1 MSVQN
6 KFIMLF
12 QYSSKQFDIFE
23 DSVHLLKYGRR
34 CIRLPLIELRSHFNP
49 LQRTFVLHVFIVIFN
64 KRLQYM
70 YLCITNSLIKSFS
83 LQTFPLSNLFYLY
96 WNTDNY

>member
-12 QYSSKQFDIFE
+12 QYSSKQLDIFE

-49 LQRTFVLHVFIVIFN
+49 LQRTLVLHVFIVIFN
-64 KRLQYM
+64 KRLQYT
-70 YLCITNSLIKSFS
+70 YV
-83 LQTFPLSNLFYLY
+83 LQIH
-96 WNTDNY
+96 